1 MVLCVL
7 YRKYGANVN
16 YNKTIKKIINDQECT
31 WFLPKI
37 SKLDARKQWIIGS
50 FLIMSRAI

>member
-1 MVLCVL
+1 MVIANGNNKNPI
-7 YRKYGANVN
+7 RKLLKNQN
-16 YNKTIKKIINDQECT
+16 CT

-50 FLIMSRAI
+50 ICT